1 MKKFLTR
8 ALIAILVLV
17 IGWILFVSYA
27 KYSDGVRSG
36 VVVKISKKGVL
47 FKTAEGQLN
56 LQSFGAVKRDSN
68 QLSEVFEFSVESD
81 ADDVYKALEEVS
93 LTGERVS
100 LHYVQRYAGLPWK
113 GDTKIFVEK
122 VVRSPDP
129 EKSSQREEPFS
140 H

>member
-8 ALIAILVLV
+8 VLIAIVALI

-27 KYSDGVRSG
+27 KYSDGTRSG
-36 VVVKISKKGVL
+36 VVVKISKKGVV

-68 QLSEVFEFSVESD
+68 QLSEVFEFSVAGD
-81 ADDVYKALEEVS
+81 ADDVYNTLEEVS

-113 GDTKIFVEK
+113 GDTKFFVEK
-122 VVRSPDP
+122 VVRSDAP
-129 EKSSQREEPFS
+129 EDGAQREKPFS

>member
-1 MKKFLTR
+1 MKKFLIR
-8 ALIAILVLV
+8 ALIAILVLF

-36 VVVKISKKGVL
+36 IVVKISKKGVL

-81 ADDVYKALEEVS
+81 ADDVYRALEEVS

-122 VVRSPDP
+122 VVRSGDP
-129 EKSSQREEPFS
+129 VIPEGRDDPLS